1 MGININRHAGRP
13 TNRQTD
19 RRNTCSCVSAYIQT
33 QITLI
38 DSSVGDVI
46 NITTIDFISKDTF
59 LVPNIALADLGNQV
73 RFSIPLHENSNP
85 ESPERPASVLSSAL
99 SRLPTRKEKKLENNE
114 RANASRNQWRA
125 EGKTTGG
132 GTGYP
137 SGICNGA
144 GYLIQKLA
152 LIDSCGSG
160 WTPKINKFARG
171 IHLN

>member
-1 MGININRHAGRP
+1 MADRQAGSRQAYRLTEGRTDRPRDRLQTDRQLGININRHAGRP

-19 RRNTCSCVSAYIQT
+19 RWNKCSCVSAYIQT

-46 NITTIDFISKDTF
+46 NITTMDFISKDTF

-99 SRLPTRKEKKLENNE
+99 SRLPTRKKK
-114 RANASRNQWRA
+114 A
-125 EGKTTGG
+125 
-132 GTGYP
+132 
-137 SGICNGA
+137 
-144 GYLIQKLA
+144 
-152 LIDSCGSG
+152 
-160 WTPKINKFARG
+160 
-171 IHLN
+171 

>member
-38 DSSVGDVI
+38 DSSVCDVI

-99 SRLPTRKEKKLENNE
+99 SRLPTREKKSLKITKAQMHHEISGVQ
-114 RANASRNQWRA
+114 R
-125 EGKTTGG
+125 GKRRV
-132 GTGYP
+132 
-137 SGICNGA
+137 A
-144 GYLIQKLA
+144 GL
-152 LIDSCGSG
+152 
-160 WTPKINKFARG
+160 G
-171 IHLN
+171 IHRAYVMELGI